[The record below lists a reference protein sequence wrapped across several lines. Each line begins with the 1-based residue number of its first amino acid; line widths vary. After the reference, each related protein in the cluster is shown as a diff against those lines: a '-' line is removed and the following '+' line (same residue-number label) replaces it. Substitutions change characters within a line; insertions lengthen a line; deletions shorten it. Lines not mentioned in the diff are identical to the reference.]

1 MNTDTIEISGNKYP
15 LAVCTRIINGRECG
29 TSMNPA
35 HIICTGCQ
43 QMIKNKLQ
51 KSLEIKK

>member
-1 MNTDTIEISGNKYP
+1 MNTIKIGKNEYP
-15 LAVCTRIINGRECG
+15 LASCTRIINGRECG